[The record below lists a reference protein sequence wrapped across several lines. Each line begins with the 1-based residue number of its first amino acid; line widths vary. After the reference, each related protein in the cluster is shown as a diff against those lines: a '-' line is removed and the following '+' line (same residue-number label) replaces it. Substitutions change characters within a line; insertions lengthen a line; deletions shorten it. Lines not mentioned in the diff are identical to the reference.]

1 MGIRLIQP
9 LKRDLKPMVDA
20 VDQTA
25 RDGVAKALAMIEAH
39 ERVCEERA
47 KESNTWRNMLSDKL
61 DKHFSCSEAR
71 LIDLTG
77 QVSKIYAHMWVVAGT
92 VIVLLLT
99 AIGYLIQNHGL

>member
-1 MGIRLIQP
+1 
-9 LKRDLKPMVDA
+9 MVDA

-61 DKHFSCSEAR
+61 DNYFSGVDDR
-71 LIDLTG
+71 LADLTG
-77 QVSKIYAHMWVVAGT
+77 QVSKIYGDMWAVTGA
-92 VIVLLLT
+92 IIAILLA
-99 AIGYLIQNHGL
+99 AIAYLIQNHGL